1 MDLSKVKK
9 ILQENNLYAKKQYGQ
24 NFLIDKNILNKIV
37 DAANLSPDSTVIEI
51 GPGLGSLTELLID
64 KCKVVCYEIDDDMVK
79 VLNNR
84 FNDKL
89 NKELYIYHKDFLKA
103 NLEKDLKEYSN
114 LKVVA
119 NLPYYITTPILLKI
133 LEEMN
138 DLDEMI
144 VMMQKEVA
152 LRICGKPSTKDYNAL
167 SVLVQYKHHASILFD
182 VPKGCFYPEPD
193 VTSSIVKIKRFN
205 QDVLPIN
212 EEFFYSF
219 NRNIFKQ
226 RRKTFANN
234 VKSSYPV
241 SKEDVENILTN
252 LGYSVT
258 IRSEALDIYDII
270 KLSDAFYHLL
280 NK

>member
-1 MDLSKVKK
+1 
-9 ILQENNLYAKKQYGQ
+9 
-24 NFLIDKNILNKIV
+24 
-37 DAANLSPDSTVIEI
+37 
-51 GPGLGSLTELLID
+51 
-64 KCKVVCYEIDDDMVK
+64 
-79 VLNNR
+79 
-84 FNDKL
+84 
-89 NKELYIYHKDFLKA
+89 
-103 NLEKDLKEYSN
+103 
-114 LKVVA
+114 
-119 NLPYYITTPILLKI
+119 
-133 LEEMN
+133 MN

-152 LRICGKPSTKDYNAL
+152 QRICGKPSTKDYNAL

-205 QDVLPIN
+205 QDVLPVN

-241 SKEDVENILTN
+241 SKEDVENILTS

>member
-1 MDLSKVKK
+1 
-9 ILQENNLYAKKQYGQ
+9 
-24 NFLIDKNILNKIV
+24 
-37 DAANLSPDSTVIEI
+37 
-51 GPGLGSLTELLID
+51 
-64 KCKVVCYEIDDDMVK
+64 
-79 VLNNR
+79 
-84 FNDKL
+84 
-89 NKELYIYHKDFLKA
+89 
-103 NLEKDLKEYSN
+103 
-114 LKVVA
+114 
-119 NLPYYITTPILLKI
+119 
-133 LEEMN
+133 
-138 DLDEMI
+138 MI

-205 QDVLPIN
+205 QDILPVN

-234 VKSSYPV
+234 VKSAYPV
-241 SKEDVENILTN
+241 SKEDVENILTS